1 MDFNTLIIVVIIG
14 IIGLAVGYA
23 IRKYISEGKLK
34 NAEELSKKMI
44 YDAEIKLKLKRKFC
58 SSKLKKRFKN

>member
-1 MDFNTLIIVVIIG
+1 MSPLMSIIIG
-14 IIGLAVGYA
+14 IIGLAIGYA

-44 YDAEIKLKLKRKFC
+44 YEAEKT
-58 SSKLKKRFKN
+58 

>member
-1 MDFNTLIIVVIIG
+1 MGFSTLISIIIG

-34 NAEELSKKMI
+34 YAEELSK
-44 YDAEIKLKLKRKFC
+44 E
-58 SSKLKKRFKN
+58 